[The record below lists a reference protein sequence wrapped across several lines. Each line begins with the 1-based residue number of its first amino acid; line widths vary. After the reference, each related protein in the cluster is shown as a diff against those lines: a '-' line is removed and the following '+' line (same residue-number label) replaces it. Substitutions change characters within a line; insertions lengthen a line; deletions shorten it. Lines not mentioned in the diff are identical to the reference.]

1 MAGNF
6 MDEDFIGEAVPAGPF
21 RWAGVTDV
29 GRDRDE
35 NEDSYIVEPE
45 SGLFIVSDGMGGHR
59 GGKLAA
65 KIVTEDL
72 SAMIDAGL
80 HKMRSSS
87 TRAVR
92 RMLGTAIMEQNRHLY
107 MEGDS
112 ESGYKGMG
120 ATLVMALL
128 RDGRAYIANLGDSRM
143 YRLRKRRFVQLT
155 RDHSVVG
162 ELIDA
167 GELEPEDAEEHDS
180 AGEITH
186 YVGMEDKAAAHL
198 HSFGLVRGD
207 RLLLGTDGLSG
218 MVSDRMIAAILR
230 GKAEPQ
236 EACDELVRL
245 ANASGGHDNITVVV
259 IDWNGR

>member
-1 MAGNF
+1 
-6 MDEDFIGEAVPAGPF
+6 MDEEFIDEAIPSGPF
-21 RWAGVTDV
+21 KWAGASDI
-29 GRDRDE
+29 GKEREE

-65 KIVTEDL
+65 SIVTEDL
-72 SAMIDAGL
+72 SAIIDAGL
-80 HKMRSSS
+80 HKLRSSS
-87 TRAVR
+87 PRAIR
-92 RMLGTAIMEQNRHLY
+92 RMLGKTIMEQNRHLH
-107 MEGDS
+107 MEGTS

-128 RDGRAYIANLGDSRM
+128 REGRAYIANLGDSRM
-143 YRLRKRRFVQLT
+143 YRLRKMRFVQLT
-155 RDHSVVG
+155 RDHSVVT

-167 GELEPEDAEEHDS
+167 GEIKPEDAEDHDA

-198 HSFGLVRGD
+198 HSFALVRGD
-207 RLLLGTDGLSG
+207 RLLLCTDGLSG
-218 MVSDRMIAAILR
+218 LVSDNMIAAILR

-236 EACDELVRL
+236 EACDELVRA
-245 ANASGGHDNITVVV
+245 ANSAGGHDNITVVV